1 MEQTA
6 ARAYTRF
13 ASLVLELSNGALG
26 ADETRTL
33 RDAADARLFGDHEAE
48 LHDANADVLL
58 LLLEETGRLGDRDL
72 HRLRSAFQAIAT
84 VQLGRLAA

>member
-13 ASLVLELSNGALG
+13 ATMVLELSQGVLST
-26 ADETRTL
+26 DETRTL
-33 RDAADARLFGDHEAE
+33 REAADARLFGDHEVE

-58 LLLEETGRLGDRDL
+58 LLLEETGRVEDREL
-72 HRLRSAFQAIAT
+72 QRLRHAFEAIAT
-84 VQLGRLAA
+84 VHSGRLAA

>member
-13 ASLVLELSNGALG
+13 ATMILELSQGTLS

-33 RDAADARLFGDHEAE
+33 REAADARLFGDHESE

-58 LLLEETGRLGDRDL
+58 LLLEESGRLGDREL
-72 HRLRSAFQAIAT
+72 HRLRGAFQAIGT

>member
-13 ASLVLELSNGALG
+13 ATMVLELSQGVLSH
-26 ADETRTL
+26 DETRTL
-33 RDAADARLFGDHEAE
+33 REAADARLFGDHEIE

-58 LLLEETGRLGDRDL
+58 LLLEESGRVQELQLR
-72 HRLRSAFQAIAT
+72 RLRNAFEAIAT
-84 VQLGRLAA
+84 VQSGRLAA